1 MSLLRGEK
9 PKLPGEEEGVSPLCG
24 AGEVMALE
32 QWMAITQYEDS
43 GTVDWIEHQ
52 DPAST
57 WLLSFYV
64 EVLTSEIA
72 NLYPYRVLQSLRAR
86 STRVLSHTAPP
97 PPRPCSQEGDRKQG
111 IRKLFILTRR
121 NPDQERRWNRQLS
134 FTSQWKTKG
143 KVSSKGTNE
152 LPHSFVKKIVN
163 GQGGFLSLFN
173 RSTSLFTGRVVA
185 TKVIWGERSQYCA
198 SFRSMKFH
206 L

>member
-72 NLYPYRVLQSLRAR
+72 NLYPYQVLQSLRAR

-97 PPRPCSQEGDRKQG
+97 HHAPALRKVTESRVLESCLYWLLETQIRRGD
-111 IRKLFILTRR
+111 
-121 NPDQERRWNRQLS
+121 
-134 FTSQWKTKG
+134 
-143 KVSSKGTNE
+143 GTGNLV
-152 LPHSFVKKIVN
+152 LPHSEKQKVRCPLKARMNYRIHSLKK
-163 GQGGFLSLFN
+163 
-173 RSTSLFTGRVVA
+173 
-185 TKVIWGERSQYCA
+185 
-198 SFRSMKFH
+198 
-206 L
+206 